1 MTSKYNEITGKK
13 MVSGRNTDKYRFNW
27 DVIFASKVDVTDVDK
42 IDEEFA
48 KLTEVVT
55 NEEIDEAFTLDDDDE
70 EVMAT
75 YGNIIKE

>member
-1 MTSKYNEITGKK
+1 MSKFNEITGKK

-27 DVIFASKVDVTDVDK
+27 DVIFAGKVDVSEVDK
-42 IDEEFA
+42 IDEEFD

-55 NEEIDEAFTLDDDDE
+55 EEEIDEAFILDEDDA
-70 EVMAT
+70 EVIAT

>member
-1 MTSKYNEITGKK
+1 MSKFNEITGKK

-27 DVIFASKVDVTDVDK
+27 DVIFAGKVDVSEVDK
-42 IDEEFA
+42 IDEEFD

-55 NEEIDEAFTLDDDDE
+55 EEEIDAAFILDEDDA
-70 EVMAT
+70 EVIAT

>member
-55 NEEIDEAFTLDDDDE
+55 NEEIDEAFTLDADDA
-70 EVMAT
+70 EVIAT

>member
-13 MVSGRNTDKYRFNW
+13 MISGRNSDKYRLNW

-42 IDEEFA
+42 IDEEFD
-48 KLTEVVT
+48 KLTEVVS
-55 NEEIDEAFTLDDDDE
+55 NEEIDEAFTLDADDA
-70 EVMAT
+70 EVIEI